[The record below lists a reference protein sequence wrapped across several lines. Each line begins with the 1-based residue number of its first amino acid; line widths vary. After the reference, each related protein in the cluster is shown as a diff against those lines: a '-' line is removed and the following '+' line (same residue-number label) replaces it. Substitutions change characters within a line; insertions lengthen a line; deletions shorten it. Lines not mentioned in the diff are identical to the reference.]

1 MSATTQ
7 EKEKML
13 SKAEILVE
21 QAKGIVT
28 MATSYAHG
36 EGHRESFM
44 SARSESSMAK
54 IDSEKRKAMFFT
66 AKAKSVM
73 LGDLLKLRDA
83 GVYSEEEFRAESKKI
98 IQSFELM

>member
-1 MSATTQ
+1 MQPLKKNVVKGKKKLA
-7 EKEKML
+7 
-13 SKAEILVE
+13 E

-28 MATSYAHG
+28 MATSYAHE

-54 IDSEKRKAMFFT
+54 VDLERRKAMFFT
-66 AKAKSVM
+66 AKAKNVM

-83 GVYSEEEFRAESKKI
+83 RVNLEEEFRVESKKI
-98 IQSFELM
+98 IQSFEHM